1 MCLINIKKGKFLYA
15 YMYSGYSFRGN
26 VTFPEIELN
35 IPGIY
40 LIEYYY
46 HFNCKITSCS
56 NLDASMT
63 IFFEYENNHTSIK
76 HDIKEIN
83 NTNGK
88 WINNQLNITTVMKIN
103 LKVK

>member
-40 LIEYYY
+40 SIEYYY
-46 HFNCKITSCS
+46 HFNCKIASCLNS
-56 NLDASMT
+56 DVSST
-63 IFFEYENNHTSIK
+63 IFFEYENNHISIK

-88 WINNQLNITTVMKIN
+88 WINNQLNITTYSLFPI
-103 LKVK
+103 

>member
-1 MCLINIKKGKFLYA
+1 MLNSNKFK
-15 YMYSGYSFRGN
+15 GN
-26 VTFPEIELN
+26 VTFPEIELK

-40 LIEYYY
+40 LIEYFY
-46 HFNCKITSCS
+46 HFNCKIASCLNS
-56 NLDASMT
+56 DVSST
-63 IFFEYENNHTSIK
+63 IFFEYENNHTSIR

-88 WINNQLNITTVMKIN
+88 WINNQLNITTEMKVN

>member
-1 MCLINIKKGKFLYA
+1 MFNSKKFKGNI
-15 YMYSGYSFRGN
+15 
-26 VTFPEIELN
+26 TFPEIELN

-40 LIEYYY
+40 SIEYYY

-63 IFFEYENNHTSIK
+63 IFFEYENNHTSIR
-76 HDIKEIN
+76 HDIKETN

-88 WINNQLNITTVMKIN
+88 WINNQLNITTEMKIN